1 MNKITTSLSSFLL
14 FVGLNPLAKFKKRRG
29 KPDKTKQFNI
39 GSFLEWFEGSQALE
53 RIIIL
58 ERLQP
63 RSRKPRI
70 VRDFPHQHFVCALLY
85 MLSLICS
92 ILPHRRGMT
101 PDEQIVTE
109 LLYMVKVN
117 LSQS

>member
-1 MNKITTSLSSFLL
+1 MPIMPPKPEPINPMLALGLGKIKKKPVKPPPKQTLEEAIAALSGEKTEEEGGLITTSLSSFLL

-58 ERLQP
+58 ERLDP
-63 RSRKPRI
+63 RSRN
-70 VRDFPHQHFVCALLY
+70 L
-85 MLSLICS
+85 
-92 ILPHRRGMT
+92 
-101 PDEQIVTE
+101 E
-109 LLYMVKVN
+109 L
-117 LSQS
+117 

>member
-1 MNKITTSLSSFLL
+1 M
-14 FVGLNPLAKFKKRRG
+14 AKFKKRRG

-58 ERLQP
+58 ERLEP
-63 RSRKPRI
+63 RSRNLGFLEI
-70 VRDFPHQHFVCALLY
+70 FPDQHFVCALLY
-85 MLSLICS
+85 MLSLICY

>member
-1 MNKITTSLSSFLL
+1 M
-14 FVGLNPLAKFKKRRG
+14 AKFKKRRG

-85 MLSLICS
+85 MLSLICY

-117 LSQS
+117 MLYMVKVNMLYMLYMVKVNISQS